1 MALSDAL
8 VAQRDA
14 GMRAFSRQEFVAAH
28 ALLAPC
34 AEAGDTGSQLL
45 LARMYYAGNGVPADP
60 ERYRYWL
67 EQAASNGDRS
77 ARARLKRLQGQSGD
91 SAITG

>member
-1 MALSDAL
+1 MAIPEAL

-14 GMRAFSRQEFVAAH
+14 GMRAFSRRDFIAAH
-28 ALLAPC
+28 TLLTPC

-45 LARMYYAGNGVPADP
+45 LARMYYAGNGVTADP
-60 ERYRYWL
+60 DRYRYWL

-77 ARARLKRLQGQSGD
+77 ARARLKRLQAQSGD
-91 SAITG
+91 AGTIR